1 MDLWVRSQDK
11 EKLGKICLIEYSK
24 DDYGYHLFGW
34 HDKFDGHSLGT
45 YKSKERALEILDEIQ
60 NILNPRLFV
69 NVRPSEEM
77 TELLGGLQHGKILKM
92 KNDFEYKEISTCVYE
107 MPEE

>member
-1 MDLWVRSQDK
+1 MELWVRSQDK

-45 YKSKERALEILDEIQ
+45 YKSKERALEILNEIQ
-60 NILNPRLFV
+60 QRIINLQSGKECECV
-69 NVRPSEEM
+69 YKMPSE
-77 TELLGGLQHGKILKM
+77 
-92 KNDFEYKEISTCVYE
+92 
-107 MPEE
+107 

>member
-1 MDLWVRSQDK
+1 MELWVRSQNK
-11 EKLGKICLIEYSK
+11 EKLGKVCLIEYSK

-60 NILNPRLFV
+60 DILLIKNIFSLNDEIIIKSFKK
-69 NVRPSEEM
+69 NTEE
-77 TELLGGLQHGKILKM
+77 EI
-92 KNDFEYKEISTCVYE
+92 KEVIKQISVYQ